1 MNVTKRPFAATLQA
15 VLVVWML
22 ASIVLLGQQVSMQL
36 YQIGLI
42 SLVAS
47 AISQIAV
54 GNIPPTANFKRSA
67 LLYIWFIFLVAVIF
81 AVSIALAPWLASLG
95 R

>member
-1 MNVTKRPFAATLQA
+1 
-15 VLVVWML
+15 
-22 ASIVLLGQQVSMQL
+22 MQL

-54 GNIPPTANFKRSA
+54 GNIPPTANFRRSA

>member
-1 MNVTKRPFAATLQA
+1 MNATKRPFAATLQA

-22 ASIVLLGQQVSMQL
+22 VSIVLLGQQASMQL

-42 SLVAS
+42 SLVVS

-67 LLYIWFIFLVAVIF
+67 LLYIWFIFLVVVIF